1 MPRTGPDVIADPAD
15 PVATLRR
22 DIVDAIQRT
31 VTRPG
36 WTPAYAAERMGVAQ
50 EQVDELLRGYYEHL
64 STDVLVAMA
73 WGVSVN
79 VRAIQAP

>member
-1 MPRTGPDVIADPAD
+1 MTPVIAGPHD

-36 WTPAYAAERMGVAQ
+36 WTPAYAAGRMGVPE
-50 EQVDELLRGYYEHL
+50 EQVDELLRGHYERF